1 MYIKIKQQP
10 NQGNVKMKVLN
21 KTEIYKNFARRAAMI
36 ALAAVPVF
44 TSCKHDHKDDPK
56 PKYNIAKFGFGP
68 LTSQRP
74 NIEKIDSAFA
84 AGADSVYITSN
95 EDFDYTYSVKMDRYQ
110 VPSANLIRCARG
122 DALKY
127 QTHDSAA
134 RIVCSGI
141 VNPTIEA
148 DSVIRAIDG
157 SDVGYTKR
165 IFTEAGFTYIPGY
178 TR

>member
-21 KTEIYKNFARRAAMI
+21 KTEIYKNFARRAAVI

-44 TSCKHDHKDDPK
+44 TSCKSDHKDDPK
-56 PKYNIAKFGFGP
+56 PKYNIAKFDFLP
-68 LTSQRP
+68 VTTQRP
-74 NIEKIDSAFA
+74 KIKQIDSAFA
-84 AGADSVYITSN
+84 AGADSVYITST
-95 EDFDYTYSVKMDRYQ
+95 EDWDYAVNKETGIAF
-110 VPSANLIRCARG
+110 VPLASSIQRARD
-122 DALKY
+122 DALDY
-127 QTHDSAA
+127 MRHDSIA
-134 RIVCSGI
+134 RIKMSGI

-165 IFTEAGFTYIPGY
+165 IFTEAGFTYMPGY